1 VRKKLIRY
9 DSFEEEAKA
18 VVNALGRGELLLGEA
33 ATVENLCSAATSADV
48 IHISSHGFFHPTSP
62 MSSGI
67 VLCWWAAGRTPRVVR
82 HRDRVG
88 PAALLVACR
97 PQRLRDRADRW
108 RADGRDGGASRALFV
123 AGAERIVVALWRVD
137 TQATK
142 ELMRRFY
149 AAFSQSRSAAQR
161 LQTAAI
167 ELRNEPRWNHPYY
180 WAPFVAYEA

>member
-1 VRKKLIRY
+1 MLSATEIVSGLQL
-9 DSFEEEAKA
+9 SSSL
-18 VVNALGRGELLLGEA
+18 VVL
-33 ATVENLCSAATSADV
+33 
-48 IHISSHGFFHPTSP
+48 
-62 MSSGI
+62 SG
-67 VLCWWAAGRTPRVVR
+67 CETAQT
-82 HRDRVG
+82 
-88 PAALLVACR
+88 
-97 PQRLRDRADRW
+97 
-108 RADGRDGGASRALFV
+108 DGGRMDEMEGLLRALFV

-149 AAFSQSRSAAQR
+149 AAFSQSRSAAQG